1 MIRTLAIA
9 LFTLVFAHG
18 MWGQSTVH
26 LLREG
31 YELYQDGKF
40 EESAEA
46 FSKAME
52 KDPSTFKPWFNQ
64 GGAWYEADSLG
75 KAMEAF
81 EMALSRIND
90 PKERAAVY
98 HNIGNSL
105 MKQEDYAKSIEA
117 FKQALIND
125 PYDEDTRYNLAYA
138 MTKLQQQQDG
148 DEGNQ
153 EQDDKQEQEQQDDEQ
168 QEQNQGEQEQKEN
181 EQQQESQQQKMDP
194 QQAEQMLNALE
205 NEDRKTQEKVTREM
219 MKVEPKKREKD
230 W

>member
-1 MIRTLAIA
+1 
-9 LFTLVFAHG
+9 
-18 MWGQSTVH
+18 
-26 LLREG
+26 
-31 YELYQDGKF
+31 
-40 EESAEA
+40 
-46 FSKAME
+46 ME
-52 KDPSTFKPWFNQ
+52 KDPALFKPWFNQ
-64 GGAWYEADSLG
+64 GGAWYEADSLD

-90 PKERAAVY
+90 PKEKAAVF

-117 FKQALIND
+117 FRQALLNN

-148 DEGNQ
+148 EGDNQQQNEDQ
-153 EQDDKQEQEQQDDEQ
+153 EQDKEDEQ
-168 QEQNQGEQEQKEN
+168 QQQDQGEQEQQEN
-181 EQQQESQQQKMDP
+181 EQQQQSQQQKMDP
-194 QQAEQMLNALE
+194 QQAEQMLKALE
-205 NEDRKTQEKVTREM
+205 NEDKNTQEKVTREM